1 MKRLALLA
9 GLALA
14 LVVALGGTAS
24 AAVNNPT
31 LNPKAALSA
40 SKTAAVATGTIVCT
54 AGDEVEVTVII
65 QQASGGTNAAAEGT
79 GKVLC
84 SGQVQVWAV
93 TADVQL
99 GAGFKKGPA
108 VALLGASDLTDNTF
122 VPAQTLGL
130 KLG

>member
-1 MKRLALLA
+1 LLLLA

-24 AAVNNPT
+24 ATAGLPT
-31 LNPKAALSA
+31 LDPKATLSA

-65 QQASGGTNAAAEGT
+65 QQSSGGTNAAAQGT
-79 GKVLC
+79 GSVLC
-84 SGQVQVWAV
+84 SGQVQTWAV
-93 TADVQL
+93 TAEVQL

-108 VALLGASDLTDNTF
+108 VALLGAQDLTDGSF
-122 VPAQTLGL
+122 ASGQTLGL